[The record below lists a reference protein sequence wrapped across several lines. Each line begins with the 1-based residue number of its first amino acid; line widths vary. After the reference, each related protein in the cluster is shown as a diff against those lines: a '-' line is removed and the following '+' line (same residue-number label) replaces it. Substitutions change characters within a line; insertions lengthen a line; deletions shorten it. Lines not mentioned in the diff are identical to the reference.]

1 MGLTRMADRLMG
13 MTTVTVYVTDA
24 VGQRQQCLDSGGS
37 GNDVGI
43 TEAVA
48 RMST

>member
-13 MTTVTVYVTDA
+13 TMTAKVYVMDV

-37 GNDVGI
+37 GNDV
-43 TEAVA
+43 
-48 RMST
+48 